1 MNYTYVDEP
10 QFLKLF
16 GIDTENTLRRSLDI
30 LKQQKQATERAIE
43 HIERQLK
50 VLEQI
55 RYTNDLKD
63 FGVIDE
69 SELES

>member
-10 QFLKLF
+10 QFFKFF
-16 GIDTENTLRRSLDI
+16 GLDTETILRQI
-30 LKQQKQATERAIE
+30 LAALIQQKQATERAIE
-43 HIERQLK
+43 HIEQQLK
-50 VLEQI
+50 KLEQI

-69 SELES
+69 SEIEE